1 MSTADYVEE
10 RDLVAR
16 PLRVAD
22 APLGSLLM
30 AVRDAAGADR
40 AGTPEA
46 WRRVIR
52 SHLTRRDYD
61 VLAPMATR
69 RPTVFP
75 SSLVPLPDGPAQTL
89 PEALEQI
96 LAAEDLLAG
105 EMQECVD
112 AGAGYWREPAR
123 DPRGWVRGYVLALAR
138 AWPGFRPIWTAGR
151 RSLAEE
157 IERIAVATERR
168 AHLHVVGEMVQY
180 GYTGGDRWLLECDRT
195 EGMRLSVPDC
205 GVTLLP
211 LVAGSRASIVDYD
224 GGSLRLIAYP
234 LRRKGE
240 RNGQPTLDSLLGIP
254 RSRIL
259 RALDR
264 PATNNRLADEL
275 QTVPS
280 AATHHVSALVAAGLV
295 ERDRSDGRLLV
306 RRTPRGD
313 ALLALYEP
321 SW

>member
-16 PLRVAD
+16 PLRVVD

-52 SHLTRRDYD
+52 AHLTRRDYE

-96 LAAEDLLAG
+96 VAVEDALAG

-123 DPRGWVRGYVLALAR
+123 DPRGWARGYVLALAH
-138 AWPGFRPIWTAGR
+138 AWLGFRPIWEAGR
-151 RSLAEE
+151 QPLAAE
-157 IERIAVATERR
+157 IERIATAADRR

-180 GYTGGDRWLLECDRT
+180 GYTGADRWLLECDRT
-195 EGMRLSVPDC
+195 EGMRLSVPEC

-224 GGSLRLIAYP
+224 GGSLRLVGYP
-234 LRRKGE
+234 LRRKEE
-240 RNGQPTLDSLLGIP
+240 RNGQPTLEALLGIP
-254 RSRIL
+254 RARIL
-259 RALDR
+259 RTLDR
-264 PATNNRLADEL
+264 PATNNQLADTL
-275 QTVPS
+275 QTVAS
-280 AATHHVSALVAAGLV
+280 AATHHVSALVAAGLA
-295 ERDRSDGRLLV
+295 ERDRTEGRMLV

-321 SW
+321 GW